1 MFPLARRELHPI
13 RIHIRWTCH
22 DCGVLFKDT
31 ERTCRN
37 CSHELCAEC
46 SREPPEE
53 EEQLDPDAI
62 ASVERKLKELA
73 VTPQASASAA

>member
-1 MFPLARRELHPI
+1 M
-13 RIHIRWTCH
+13 
-22 DCGVLFKDT
+22 LFKDT

-37 CSHELCAEC
+37 CSHERCAEC

-62 ASVERKLKELA
+62 ASVERKLKELD
-73 VTPQASASAA
+73 VNPQASASAA